1 MATLLCRKR
10 ISNAIRSI
18 SNIYGSNHSNA
29 LCRTLFSKFKIPLC
43 SRLSSN
49 CRTSKLKQFFGDLF
63 LLSLPLA
70 LAGVKTVHQSHENE
84 TQTVTEKEVLSQTEN
99 SIQIEQNRNVI
110 NKQTGDNLSF
120 IGASSRFKVTKDFEA
135 NDPQL
140 SSSQCLKNAVGL
152 AVDAT
157 SAVLSQT
164 LYQIIDAEQEYLQLV
179 TVLVT
184 LLEYQIQVLGLE
196 VEEQKMS
203 DLVVEARSEMNQA
216 HERKQELDILFSS
229 VEKLAE
235 ATSEVAFAAG
245 ADYASVSSSERLHSA
260 LMEKKRLQQQSEAAE
275 HKLHLMQATVIEKT
289 MKHQESLK
297 CKKKANQTAVS
308 DLNQLNQINET

>member
-1 MATLLCRKR
+1 MATLPCRKR

-49 CRTSKLKQFFGDLF
+49 CRTSKLKQLFGDLF
-63 LLSLPLA
+63 LLSL
-70 LAGVKTVHQSHENE
+70 AGVKTVQNQENQTQ

-99 SIQIEQNRNVI
+99 GIQIEQNRNVT

-179 TVLVT
+179 SVLVT
-184 LLEYQIQVLGLE
+184 LLEYQIQVLGHE
-196 VEEQKMS
+196 IEEQKMS

-245 ADYASVSSSERLHSA
+245 ADYASVSSSERLRSA

-289 MKHQESLK
+289 MKQQESLK
-297 CKKKANQTAVS
+297 RKKKANQTAVS